1 MTSVDGAENGR
12 NKDGQNM
19 VVYHQAANSPP
30 QSLIEPRPGS
40 QTLEYDDV
48 RMIAARLYG
57 KGYNRMQIARIL
69 IDHLAPDEDASITK
83 RQKQALKTLRQ
94 LEVKDWFRDLVYTQ
108 AVGEM
113 DMKIPGILRAMAG
126 RAKHRVDAARLIL
139 EVTGRHN
146 PKGETQPPNIT
157 VQIANIPRPE

>member
-1 MTSVDGAENGR
+1 MGSADGTENGQ
-12 NKDGQNM
+12 NKDGPNM
-19 VVYHQAANSPP
+19 VVYHQAANQPP
-30 QSLIEPRPGS
+30 QPLGGS
-40 QTLEYDDV
+40 NGVPQVLDHGDV
-48 RMIAARLYG
+48 RLVAARLYG

-69 IDHLAPDEDASITK
+69 IDHLAPNEDESIAK
-83 RQKQALKTLRQ
+83 RNKQALKFLRN
-94 LEVKDWFRDLVYTQ
+94 LETKDWFRDLVYTE

-146 PKGETQPPNIT
+146 PKGEVQPPNIT